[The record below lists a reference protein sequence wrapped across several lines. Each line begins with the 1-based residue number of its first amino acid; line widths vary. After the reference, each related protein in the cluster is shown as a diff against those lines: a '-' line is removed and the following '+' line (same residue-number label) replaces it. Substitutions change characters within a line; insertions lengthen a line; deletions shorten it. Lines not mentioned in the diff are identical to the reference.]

1 MAPSLPGT
9 RPEGQ
14 AGPEEIARI
23 RTGLLGSVIRL
34 QEDYDRRAFEQYTPS
49 VPIQQGYGIHVGDID
64 DALSYLLYHEGYHSG
79 CIASLMRF
87 V

>member
-49 VPIQQGYGIHVGDID
+49 VPIQQVYGIHVGDID